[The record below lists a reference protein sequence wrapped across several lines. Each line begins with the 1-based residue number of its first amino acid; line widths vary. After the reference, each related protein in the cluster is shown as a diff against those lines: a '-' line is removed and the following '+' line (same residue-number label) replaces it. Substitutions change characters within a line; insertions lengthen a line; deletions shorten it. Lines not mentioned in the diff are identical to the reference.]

1 MKRCVSLYCLLLFA
15 TPLLAQS
22 DIDPQPIRDCI
33 KAAIAK
39 GTIPG
44 AVVYV
49 AQAGKPFIFEAQGNA
64 SPDVPIKNDALFRIA
79 SMSKP
84 ITSVAIML
92 LVDEGKVKL
101 DDPVSKYIPEFA
113 DQKVK
118 TKDGLV
124 APARPVTVR
133 ELLTHTSGIA
143 YGLNPPASLHSEF
156 IKAKLADGLNPEDP
170 TLEDNTKGVASI
182 PLVHQPGAAWTYGMN
197 TDVLGRVV
205 EVASGQSFDRFL
217 VERLFTP
224 LKMVDT
230 SFVVP
235 AEKAQRLVAHYHRS
249 GSSKAEPIPS
259 DPFTSGSTII
269 SPKRSLSTM
278 KYFSGGAG
286 LISTASDYARF
297 LQMLLNEGELDGVR
311 ILKANTVRDMTTNQI
326 GSLNCA
332 FANHHGDKFGY
343 GFGIY
348 TKSTVPTPGS
358 YSWGGMYHTY
368 FWVDPQKKLVA
379 VVMTQLWPWGNS
391 TFWADFQK
399 SVYKGMGK

>member
-1 MKRCVSLYCLLLFA
+1 MRVSVLFA
-15 TPLLAQS
+15 ASRHTCAGPVRYRS
-22 DIDPQPIRDCI
+22 PTDPRLHQA
-33 KAAIAK
+33 AAIAK

-49 AQAGKPFIFEAQGNA
+49 AQAGKPLIVEAQGNGQCRRCLL
-64 SPDVPIKNDALFRIA
+64 KTDALFRIA

-84 ITSVAIML
+84 ITSVAIMM

-118 TKDGLV
+118 VKV
-124 APARPVTVR
+124 VFVPRSRPVTIR
-133 ELLTHTSGIA
+133 DLLTHTSGIA
-143 YGLNPPASLHSEF
+143 YGLNPPAAVQSEF
-156 IKAKLADGLNPEDP
+156 VKAKLADGLNPEDP
-170 TLEDNTKGVASI
+170 TLENNTKGVASI

-217 VERLFTP
+217 AERLFTP

-235 AEKAQRLVAHYHRS
+235 AEKAQRLVAHYHRA
-249 GSSKAEPIPS
+249 GSSKAEPIPN
-259 DPFTSGSTII
+259 DPFTSGNTII
-269 SPKRSLSTM
+269 SPKRSLSPM

-286 LISTASDYARF
+286 LVSTASDYARF
-297 LQMLLNEGELDGVR
+297 LQMMLNEGELDGVR
-311 ILKANTVRDMTTNQI
+311 ILKASTVRDMTSNQI
-326 GSLNCA
+326 GPLNCA

-348 TKSTVPTPGS
+348 TKTTVPTPGS

-391 TFWADFQK
+391 TFWGDFQK
-399 SVYKGMGK
+399 AVYGAMGK